1 MEKGN
6 TDWSRSVT
14 GVVIRD
20 GKVLLCRHTYGG
32 GRGLLIVPGGYLNHG
47 ETPEDAVKRE
57 IMEETGVT
65 VEPGE
70 LLGVRFGGKDWY
82 AAFKAE
88 YVSGEAVSDHDEND
102 LVVWMETEE
111 ALARPDV
118 PGLTKALIRC
128 ALEGGGFGPVGY
140 DTPSGGVK
148 RDLYAAGPEYEFS
161 LAVPGDVP
169 KVMALIEERIAWMD
183 EKGIEQ
189 WNVTGYLEA
198 YPKSYYE
205 EQAAA
210 GRLYVLRAGS
220 GIIGAAVLLEEDE
233 RWEDC
238 REVPAYYVHNLV
250 TAISARGAG
259 GRLLDFAG
267 GLARDRGKAA
277 LRLDCAVDTQKLN
290 AYYESRGFMPRG
302 SCEDGP
308 YIGIRREKPLK

>member
-88 YVSGEAVSDHDEND
+88 YVSGEAASDHDEND
-102 LVVWMETEE
+102 LVVWMETDE
-111 ALARPDV
+111 ALVRPDV

-128 ALEGGGFGPVGY
+128 ALEGGGFGPVEY

-148 RDLYAAGPEYEFS
+148 RDLYGKYADE
-161 LAVPGDVP
+161 LTD
-169 KVMALIEERIAWMD
+169 EER
-183 EKGIEQ
+183 
-189 WNVTGYLEA
+189 
-198 YPKSYYE
+198 
-205 EQAAA
+205 
-210 GRLYVLRAGS
+210 
-220 GIIGAAVLLEEDE
+220 ED
-233 RWEDC
+233 
-238 REVPAYYVHNLV
+238 
-250 TAISARGAG
+250 S
-259 GRLLDFAG
+259 
-267 GLARDRGKAA
+267 
-277 LRLDCAVDTQKLN
+277 
-290 AYYESRGFMPRG
+290 
-302 SCEDGP
+302 
-308 YIGIRREKPLK
+308 